1 MARIVTAAARDFGDV
16 LDGDDSDD
24 NLDGPASI
32 SNLSTPV
39 KPPLSTST
47 ASTPN
52 SMTASTPNK
61 SSLSASSSSG
71 GSTATGSAAKA
82 SAVGGAA
89 YKQQQQ
95 QSYGSRARGD
105 DVGEGIA
112 NALSSDEEEFSMA
125 ASPRSPNGPPLY
137 TPNMLKSSPPAK
149 PTTKP
154 ELQVFTVDSPPPPA
168 SHSDSNESSEPT
180 TTRAAAA
187 AGGGG
192 GRSILGGL
200 FGFGKSSSS
209 SSGSSSSNPNPKTSA
224 AHEGVVVGAGVGVGS
239 SGGGGA
245 HAGAHAGAGA
255 LGLRELRIEVSEGP
269 VGIVWGDVPPPFSD
283 PSLGGA
289 VGVFVFSLKPGGRAE
304 RAGVLVG
311 DVLVSSNGKAE
322 PCMHVLTTAP
332 SRPFPTGAHQ
342 RQGGGRRE
350 SRARLARDQP
360 VRPRGVIAPLIA
372 C

>member
-39 KPPLSTST
+39 KPPLNTST
-47 ASTPN
+47 TSTPN

-61 SSLSASSSSG
+61 SSLSASSSSD
-71 GSTATGSAAKA
+71 GSTASGSAAKA
-82 SAVGGAA
+82 SAGGGAA
-89 YKQQQQ
+89 YKQQQQQ

-105 DVGEGIA
+105 DVVEGIA

-137 TPNMLKSSPPAK
+137 TPNKLKSSPPAK

-154 ELQVFTVDSPPPPA
+154 ELLVFTVDSQVFTVDSPPPPA

-180 TTRAAAA
+180 TTRAAGGG
-187 AGGGG
+187 GGGG

-209 SSGSSSSNPNPKTSA
+209 GSSSSSSSNPNPKPSA

-239 SGGGGA
+239 SSGGGA
-245 HAGAHAGAGA
+245 HAGAGT

-311 DVLVSSNGKAE
+311 DVLVSINGKAE

-332 SRPFPTGAHQ
+332 SRPFPTGAYQ
-342 RQGGGRRE
+342 RQGGGPRE
-350 SRARLARDQP
+350 SRTGLARD
-360 VRPRGVIAPLIA
+360 
-372 C
+372 